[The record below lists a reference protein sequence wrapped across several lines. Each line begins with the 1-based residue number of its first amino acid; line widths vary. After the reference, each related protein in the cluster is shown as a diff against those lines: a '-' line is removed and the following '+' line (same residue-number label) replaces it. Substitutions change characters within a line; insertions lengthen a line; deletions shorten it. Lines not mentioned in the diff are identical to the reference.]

1 MAHWTILCAERYLS
15 IFYDYLHKKLY
26 DYHVLQADET
36 PVLVSKENRTSGD
49 KHYMWVYRT
58 GKMYANRQIVL
69 YDYQPSR
76 NASHPREF
84 LEKFRGVCVTDGYQ
98 VYHTIEKER
107 EDFENSWVLGT
118 RKTPLRRSCKGSACF
133 LSSTFP

>member
-15 IFYDYLHKKLY
+15 IFYDYLHEKLY

-36 PVLVSKENRTSGD
+36 PVRVTKEDRTNGN

-58 GKMYANRQIVL
+58 GRLNQDRHIIL
-69 YDYQPSR
+69 YEYQPSR
-76 NASHPREF
+76 NASHPRKF
-84 LEKFRGVCVTDGYQ
+84 LKDFHGICVTDGYQ

-107 EDFENSWVLGT
+107 EDLKIAG
-118 RKTPLRRSCKGSACF
+118 
-133 LSSTFP
+133 